1 MIIEQHCISDESVIV
16 LAKIGRTRAMVRITM
31 DRVVVITNYG
41 SKTKAACTLFSGSKA
56 MRNAKAKHTG
66 PEIAQV
72 LAAADW
78 LNH

>member
-1 MIIEQHCISDESVIV
+1 
-16 LAKIGRTRAMVRITM
+16 MVRITV

-56 MRNAKAKHTG
+56 MRNAKKKHSG
-66 PEIAQV
+66 PEIAKV
-72 LAAADW
+72 LEVADW

>member
-1 MIIEQHCISDESVIV
+1 
-16 LAKIGRTRAMVRITM
+16 MVRITV

-56 MRNAKAKHTG
+56 MRNAKKKHTG
-66 PEIAQV
+66 PEISKV
-72 LAAADW
+72 LAVADW

>member
-16 LAKIGRTRAMVRITM
+16 LAKVGRTRAMVRITM

-66 PEIAQV
+66 PEISKV